1 MGKNTKH
8 VPETQSRPIVNRT
21 VKSTFAGNSSADVDN
36 RLEPTSA
43 GVSEEMWAIVDSRSY
58 VREAFAIVLQQS
70 VGKLHNKNIEGFSNV
85 ASLVQTIGP
94 NAPDKLIV
102 LIGESADGQLA
113 QEEVELLRA
122 HFTDPM
128 IVVMV
133 NSIDQHILDL
143 WERLRPAAIIP
154 GDYTSEQVAAC
165 LGLISVGAQFLPVT
179 CVNSLLESID
189 THRGALDKTVAD
201 QEHLARIASMLTPR
215 QREVMRYVAMGRSN
229 KYIASELDVCESTI
243 KVHVSELLRRLGATS
258 RTHAAWLFNHLPA
271 DAGREK
277 LY

>member
-1 MGKNTKH
+1 
-8 VPETQSRPIVNRT
+8 
-21 VKSTFAGNSSADVDN
+21 
-36 RLEPTSA
+36 
-43 GVSEEMWAIVDSRSY
+43 MWAIVDSRSY

-122 HFTDPM
+122 HFT
-128 IVVMV
+128 
-133 NSIDQHILDL
+133 
-143 WERLRPAAIIP
+143 E
-154 GDYTSEQVAAC
+154 
-165 LGLISVGAQFLPVT
+165 LISVGAQFLPVT